1 MSEGQAETLKKVYRA
16 LKKSQQRV
24 KELEDSLQEP
34 IAIIGSA
41 CRFPGGAQNAEAFWQ
56 LLSNQV
62 DAVTPVPEGRWGS
75 GSYYDKDPDAPGKT
89 YTTRGAYLTE
99 PIDQFDAGFFEISP
113 SEAKSLDP
121 QQRLLL
127 EVSWEALENSG
138 VAMGSLKGSNAGVFI
153 GIAADDY
160 TLAHRNSNNL
170 DNIDAYSLMGT
181 TASTASGRIAYFY
194 GFEGPTIS
202 IDTACSSSLVALHLA
217 SQSLRQGEADMML
230 VGSAN
235 LMIAP
240 SIHVCFSKLRAISPE
255 GKCKTFDANADGY
268 VRGEGCGFVVL
279 KRLSDALRD
288 NNPVLAVI
296 KGSAVNQDGRSSGLA
311 APNGAAQE
319 EVIKKAL
326 KNAALDIADI
336 DYIEAHGTGTV
347 LGDPIEV
354 DAIGK
359 LLRRG
364 SAERKNGDLLIGSVK
379 TNVGHLEA
387 ASGMAG
393 LIKLLLAFKHK
404 QLPASLHFNTPN
416 PHIPWDELPL
426 KVVDRLMDWNK
437 NNEPRRAAISAFG
450 FSGTNAHV
458 ILEEYAGEI
467 PGTALSANNTDAAL
481 LTLSAKTP
489 EALAVLQHKYIDYL
503 ATADENRLAGICQA
517 SNHARMHFNYR
528 MAVIG
533 NSCAQ
538 LRNNLQQANGIPVSK
553 PTPDIG
559 FIFSGQLADWPS
571 AETRYKKLSSTSSE
585 FRAAFTRC
593 DLAVQQLLN
602 YSLLDGLQTQVEKY
616 LPLFN
621 FSLQFSLAQFWL
633 SHGVIP
639 NCYIGAGFGRYAAIC
654 AAGIITPEAALQ
666 LLRMQCD
673 SDVYTHTQI
682 IQFIA
687 SLELFVP
694 QATVYSANNSLPIT
708 TLDDWLSYWQ
718 PDDGKSVGTAS
729 LVANMMK
736 CLGEKKCTV
745 SLDIGNSNDVVFH
758 PHQDNKAT
766 PSPVLQSDVDTA
778 IKQDNEWRTIQ
789 TSLASLYRL
798 GFAIRWSG
806 HEKNISHPMPS
817 DLPNYPFQRKGYWRP
832 LSFHRTSENDTTL
845 NGSAGYRKIEN
856 RHSHPLIDERLSTP
870 LSQQIYFNS
879 RLSADAKPFLLDHQV
894 FGEIVVSAASHLS
907 LMLGA
912 VADIAN
918 GFSSC
923 LDDVLF
929 LKPLVIAKDG
939 HGRQLQLLMT
949 PIDLNTHDGHSH
961 EQYELKIVS
970 YEGAVNQYRDI
981 QTHVSAKVSFVKNPE
996 TVSLP
1001 ETIATIKRRCVALID
1016 PGAVYKFQAS
1026 KSIDLGASYR
1036 WISEISC
1043 GHNEAICKFEA
1054 PVHLINPEAWQLHPG
1069 LIDSCFG
1076 LLVQA
1081 INDKS
1086 QDTYIPFS
1094 VDAFSFTPEYYGAE
1108 LWAHAIVHQKAQPSA
1123 GLTSVGDTLKGDV
1136 VLLNADGYIVAQFY
1150 GLEARRVTPDAI
1162 GKRSSGNTTEVENN
1176 VYQLLLEAKQP
1187 VTIPAKTA
1195 VHNKRIIVLSTD
1207 TPLAGRLRDHLQSQG
1222 FVIDSVIFDERI
1234 NQSDSTVLGI
1244 HGEYRIAPDSESE
1257 LHRALQLLK
1266 GGHETPVDTIVHC
1279 CFPAQGKDVLQESVD
1294 QCIQQNEL
1302 AAISLLHLAKGVVK
1316 HFPFANVWAIS
1327 AGLFTVND
1335 DVKPSLDG
1343 ATFNGFVRAINSEI
1357 PDLVFK
1363 QIDLAFNGSG
1373 NVDVAA
1379 LDMLTA
1385 MFLQP
1390 KAQEAVTALANGQQ
1404 YIQRLVA
1411 LDQQDQTIFA
1421 AGTTAIRADASYLIV
1436 GGLGALGFKTAQ
1448 WLIEQGARHILLA
1461 GRSIDHIPA
1470 EIQQHIHQFST
1481 QGITIECCAV
1491 DITNATE
1498 VAQLFSR
1505 IASQYPPLAGIVHS
1519 AGVLEDAVLEQQ
1531 THASL
1536 LRVLSTKLSGSWWL
1550 HKYSQHLPLDFFVL
1564 YSSSAGLLGS
1574 PGQSNYAAAN
1584 SFLDQLSV
1592 YRKSQGL
1599 ASFTINW
1606 GPWAGSGMATKVDRH
1621 SHRLESIGLS
1631 SISDKVAREVF
1642 YRSITPGQKISQI
1655 CCMNMHWEKY
1665 FSYLQSAGQDLSQGN
1680 ILTNIIATR
1689 RSGPITVTHQNPAS
1703 TNSLA
1708 SENTSGKSSSILR
1721 LIRDVTPADAGL
1733 LMTAEVE
1740 KCTRQVSGST
1750 GVETISTNRPLV
1762 EQGFDSL
1769 MSVELRNVLNKT
1781 FDIKLHSSVVFD
1793 YPTIE
1798 KLSDYILHDVLAFA
1812 NNKTEPVN
1820 QSIVAPI
1827 EKFQRNLV
1835 LDPLAV
1841 LDELDQLLN

>member
-62 DAVTPVPEGRWGS
+62 DAVTPVPEGRWGN

-89 YTTRGAYLTE
+89 YTTRGAYLAE

-138 VAMGSLKGSNAGVFI
+138 VAMGSLKGTNAGVFI

-202 IDTACSSSLVALHLA
+202 IDTACSSSLVAFHLA

-319 EVIKKAL
+319 EVIRKAL

-336 DYIEAHGTGTV
+336 DYIETHGTGTV

-404 QLPASLHFNTPN
+404 KLPASLHFNTPN

-426 KVVDRLMDWNK
+426 KVVDRLIDWNK
-437 NNEPRRAAISAFG
+437 NDEPRRASISAFG

-458 ILEEYAGEI
+458 ILEEYAVS
-467 PGTALSANNTDAAL
+467 GTALSANNNTSTAL

-489 EALAVLQHKYIDYL
+489 EALTVLQNKYIDYL
-503 ATADENRLAGICQA
+503 TAADENQLAGICQA
-517 SNHARMHFNYR
+517 SNNTRMHFNYR

-538 LRNNLQQANGIPVSK
+538 LRNNLQQATGMQVSK

-559 FIFSGQLADWPS
+559 FIFSGQLADSPS
-571 AETRYKKLSSTSSE
+571 VQSRYEQLFSASSE
-585 FRAAFTRC
+585 FREAFTRC
-593 DLAVQQLLN
+593 DLAVQHLLN
-602 YSLLDGLQTQVEKY
+602 HSLLDGLQTQAEKY

-633 SHGVIP
+633 SHGVVP
-639 NCYIGAGFGRYAAIC
+639 NCYIGVGFGRYAAIC
-654 AAGIITPEAALQ
+654 VAGMITPEAALQ
-666 LLRMQCD
+666 LLMMQCD
-673 SDVYTHTQI
+673 RDVYSSAQI
-682 IQFIA
+682 AQVIA
-687 SLELFVP
+687 SLELLVP
-694 QATVYSANNSLPIT
+694 LATVYSANNSLPIT

-718 PDDGKSVGTAS
+718 PNDDHRAGAVNLA
-729 LVANMMK
+729 ANMMK
-736 CLGEKKCTV
+736 CMDEKQCTV
-745 SLDIGNSNDVVFH
+745 SLDIGSSSDVVFH
-758 PHQDNKAT
+758 PHHDDKVT
-766 PSPVLQSDVDTA
+766 RLPGLQADVNTA
-778 IKQDNEWRTIQ
+778 IAQDNEWRNIQ
-789 TSLASLYRL
+789 ECLASLYRL
-798 GFAIRWSG
+798 GFTIRWSC
-806 HEKNISHPMPS
+806 HEKNISHPIPS

-832 LSFHRTSENDTTL
+832 LSFHRNSENETTG
-845 NGSAGYRKIEN
+845 NGSVGYGKLES

-918 GFSSC
+918 GSSSR

-929 LKPLVIAKDG
+929 LKPLVIQKDG

-970 YEGAVNQYRDI
+970 YEGVVNQYRDI

-996 TVSLP
+996 TISLP

-1054 PVHLINPEAWQLHPG
+1054 PAHLINPEAWQLHPG

-1136 VLLNADGYIVAQFY
+1136 VLLNADGHIVAQFY

-1176 VYQLLLEAKQP
+1176 VYQLLWEPKPSAA
-1187 VTIPAKTA
+1187 IPAKTA

-1207 TPLAGRLRDHLQSQG
+1207 TPLAGRVRGHLQSQG

-1257 LHRALQLLK
+1257 LHRVLQLLK

-1316 HFPFANVWAIS
+1316 HFPFANVWTIS

-1481 QGITIECCAV
+1481 QGITIECCVV
-1491 DITNATE
+1491 DITNAAE

-1531 THASL
+1531 TQTSL
-1536 LRVLSTKLSGSWWL
+1536 LKVLAAKLSGSWLL

-1621 SHRLESIGLS
+1621 SHRLEAIGLS

-1665 FSYLQSAGQDLSQGN
+1665 FTYLQSAGQDISQGN
-1680 ILTNIIATR
+1680 ILTNIIASR
-1689 RSGPITVTHQNPAS
+1689 RSKSSTVAHQNPVS

-1721 LIRDVTPADAGL
+1721 LIRDVTPTDARL

-1798 KLSDYILHDVLAFA
+1798 KLSDYILQDVLAFA

>member
-24 KELEDSLQEP
+24 KELENSLQEP

-62 DAVTPVPEGRWGS
+62 DAVTPVPEGRWGN

-359 LLRRG
+359 LLRRE

-426 KVVDRLMDWNK
+426 KVVDRLIDWNK

-467 PGTALSANNTDAAL
+467 PDTALSANNTDAAL

-489 EALAVLQHKYIDYL
+489 EALTALQNKYTDYL
-503 ATADENRLAGICQA
+503 ATADDNRLVGICQA
-517 SNHARMHFNYR
+517 SNNTRVHFNYR
-528 MAVIG
+528 LAVIG

-538 LRNNLQQANGIPVSK
+538 LRNNLQQATGMPVSK

-559 FIFSGQLADWPS
+559 FIFSDQFVNWSSAQLRYEQLS
-571 AETRYKKLSSTSSE
+571 AASSV
-585 FRAAFTRC
+585 FRAAFARC
-593 DLAVQQLLN
+593 DLAGQQLLN
-602 YSLLDGLQTQVEKY
+602 ESLLDGLQNRAEKY

-633 SHGVIP
+633 SYGVIP
-639 NCYIGAGFGRYAAIC
+639 DCYIGAGFGRYAAIC
-654 AAGIITPEAALQ
+654 AAGMITPEVALQ
-666 LLRMQCD
+666 LLIMQCD

-682 IQFIA
+682 TQFIA
-687 SLELFVP
+687 SLELRVP
-694 QATVYSANNSLPIT
+694 QATVYSANNSLPIA

-718 PDDGKSVGTAS
+718 PGDGNSAGTTNLAT
-729 LVANMMK
+729 NIRK
-736 CLGEKKCTV
+736 CLDEKKCTV

-758 PHQDNKAT
+758 PYQDNKAT
-766 PSPVLQSDVDTA
+766 PLPVLQSNVDTT
-778 IKQDNEWRTIQ
+778 IKQGNEWRNIQ
-789 TSLASLYRL
+789 ESLANLYRL
-798 GFAIRWSG
+798 GFTIRWSS
-806 HEKNISHPMPS
+806 HEQNISYPIPS

-832 LSFHRTSENDTTL
+832 LSFHRNNENEITG
-845 NGSAGYRKIEN
+845 NSNAGYGNAGN
-856 RHSHPLIDERLSTP
+856 RHSHPLIDECLSTP

-879 RLSADAKPFLLDHQV
+879 RLSADVKPFLLDHQV

-918 GFSSC
+918 GSSSR

-929 LKPLVIAKDG
+929 LKPLVIQKDG

-961 EQYELKIVS
+961 KQYELKIVS
-970 YEGAVNQYRDI
+970 YEGTVNQYRDI
-981 QTHVSAKVSFVKNPE
+981 QTHVSAKASFVSNPE
-996 TVSLP
+996 TISLP
-1001 ETIATIKRRCVALID
+1001 ETVATIKRRCVALID

-1043 GHNEAICKFEA
+1043 GHNEAICKFAA
-1054 PVHLINPEAWQLHPG
+1054 PAHLINPEAWQLHPG

-1094 VDAFSFTPEYYGAE
+1094 VDAFSFTPGYYDAE

-1123 GLTSVGDTLKGDV
+1123 GLTTVGDTLKGDV
-1136 VLLNADGYIVAQFY
+1136 VLLNTKGHIVAQFY

-1162 GKRSSGNTTEVENN
+1162 GKQSPRNTTDAENN
-1176 VYQLLLEAKQP
+1176 VYQLLWEPKQP
-1187 VTIPAKTA
+1187 VTIPAKMVA
-1195 VHNKRIIVLSTD
+1195 RNKRAVVFSTD
-1207 TPLAGRLRDHLQSQG
+1207 TLLAKKLRDHLHSQG

-1234 NQSDSTVLGI
+1234 SQSDFTGRGV
-1244 HGEYRIAPDSESE
+1244 HGEYRIAPDSENE
-1257 LHRALQLLK
+1257 LHQVLQLLK
-1266 GGHETPVDTIVHC
+1266 DSHETPVDTIVHC
-1279 CFPAQGKDVLQESVD
+1279 CFPAQGEGVLQESVD

-1302 AAISLLHLAKGVVK
+1302 AAISLLHLAKGVIK
-1316 HFPFANVWAIS
+1316 HFPGANVWTIS
-1327 AGLFTVND
+1327 TGLLTVSD
-1335 DVKPSLDG
+1335 DMTPSLDG
-1343 ATFNGFVRAINSEI
+1343 ATFSGFVRAVNSEI

-1363 QIDLAFNGSG
+1363 QIDLAANA
-1373 NVDVAA
+1373 NIDVAA
-1379 LDMLTA
+1379 LDTLTA

-1390 KAQEAVTALANGQQ
+1390 RAQEAITALANGQQ
-1404 YIQRLVA
+1404 YVQRLVA
-1411 LDQQDQTIFA
+1411 LDQQDQTSLASGI
-1421 AGTTAIRADASYLIV
+1421 TAIRADASYLVV

-1470 EIQQHIHQFST
+1470 EIQQHIHQFAA
-1481 QGITIECCAV
+1481 QGISIECCAV
-1491 DITNATE
+1491 DITNAVG

-1531 THASL
+1531 THTSL
-1536 LRVLSTKLSGSWWL
+1536 LKVLSTKVSGSWWL

-1599 ASFTINW
+1599 VSLTINW

-1621 SHRLESIGLS
+1621 SYRLEAIGLS
-1631 SISDKVAREVF
+1631 GISDKVARAVF
-1642 YRSITPGQKISQI
+1642 YRAITPGQKTSQI

-1665 FSYLQSAGQDLSQGN
+1665 FTYLQNAGQDLSQGN
-1680 ILTNIIATR
+1680 ILTNIIASR
-1689 RSGPITVTHQNPAS
+1689 RNNPGTVAHQNPVS
-1703 TNSLA
+1703 KNSLA
-1708 SENTSGKSSSILR
+1708 SENTSGKSASILR
-1721 LIRDVTPADAGL
+1721 LIRDVTPADAQL
-1733 LMTAEVE
+1733 LMTTEVE

-1750 GVETISTNRPLV
+1750 GVETISVNRPLV

-1798 KLSDYILHDVLAFA
+1798 KLSDYILHDVLGFA

-1827 EKFQRNLV
+1827 EKFQRNLM
-1835 LDPLAV
+1835 LDPVAV

>member
-24 KELEDSLQEP
+24 KELESSLQEP

-62 DAVTPVPEGRWGS
+62 DAVTPVPEGRWGN
-75 GSYYDKDPDAPGKT
+75 GSYYDQDPDAPGKT

-138 VAMGSLKGSNAGVFI
+138 VEMGSLKGSNVGVFI

-426 KVVDRLMDWNK
+426 KVVDRLMDWDK
-437 NNEPRRAAISAFG
+437 NNVPRRAAISAFG

-458 ILEEYAGEI
+458 ILEEYAREI
-467 PGTALSANNTDAAL
+467 PGAALLANNTHAAL

-503 ATADENRLAGICQA
+503 ATADENHLAAICHA
-517 SNHARMHFNYR
+517 SNNARMHFNYR
-528 MAVIG
+528 IAVTG

-538 LRNNLQQANGIPVSK
+538 LRNNLQQATGMPVSK
-553 PTPDIG
+553 PTPGIG
-559 FIFSGQLADWPS
+559 FIFSDQFTDLPSDQSRYEQLFS
-571 AETRYKKLSSTSSE
+571 ASSA
-585 FRAAFTRC
+585 FREAFTRC
-593 DLAVQQLLN
+593 NLAVQHLLN
-602 YSLLDGLQTQVEKY
+602 HSLLDGLQTQVEKY

-639 NCYIGAGFGRYAAIC
+639 DCYIGAGFGRYTAIC
-654 AAGIITPEAALQ
+654 AAGMISPEAALQ
-666 LLRMQCD
+666 LLVMQCD
-673 SDVYTHTQI
+673 KDVYTRTQI
-682 IQFIA
+682 IRFIT
-687 SLELFVP
+687 SLELRVP
-694 QATVYSANNSLPIT
+694 QATVYSANNSLPIA

-718 PDDGKSVGTAS
+718 PGDGHSAGTAN
-729 LVANMMK
+729 LTTTIQK
-736 CLGEKKCTV
+736 CLDEKKCTI
-745 SLDIGNSNDVVFH
+745 SLDVGDSNDVVFQ
-758 PHQDNKAT
+758 PHQDHKVTSSA
-766 PSPVLQSDVDTA
+766 VLQADVNTA
-778 IKQDNEWRTIQ
+778 IAQDNEWRTIQ
-789 TSLASLYRL
+789 ASLANLYQL
-798 GFAIRWSG
+798 GFTIRWSDD
-806 HEKNISHPMPS
+806 EENISHPIPS

-832 LSFHRTSENDTTL
+832 LSFHRNNENETTG
-845 NGSAGYRKIEN
+845 NNSAGYGKIEN
-856 RHSHPLIDERLSTP
+856 RHLHPLIDECLSTP

-879 RLSADAKPFLLDHQV
+879 RLNADVKPFLLDHQV

-912 VADIAN
+912 VAGIAN
-918 GFSSC
+918 GASSR

-929 LKPLVIAKDG
+929 LKPLVIQKDG
-939 HGRQLQLLMT
+939 HGRQLQLVMT
-949 PIDLNTHDGHSH
+949 PIDLTTQDGHNH

-970 YEGAVNQYRDI
+970 YEGAANQYQDI
-981 QTHVSAKVSFVKNPE
+981 QTHVSAKASFVKNPD
-996 TVSLP
+996 TISLP

-1016 PGAVYKFQAS
+1016 PGAVYTFQAS

-1043 GHNEAICKFEA
+1043 GHNEAICKFAA

-1094 VDAFSFTPEYYGAE
+1094 IDAFSFTPGHYDAE

-1123 GLTSVGDTLKGDV
+1123 SVTSVGDTLKGDV
-1136 VLLNADGYIVAQFY
+1136 VLLNTKGHIVAQFY

-1162 GKRSSGNTTEVENN
+1162 GKKAPGNTMDTENN
-1176 VYQLLLEAKQP
+1176 VYQLLWEPKQP
-1187 VTIPAKTA
+1187 ITIPAKM
-1195 VHNKRIIVLSTD
+1195 VVRNKRALVFSTD
-1207 TPLAGRLRDHLQSQG
+1207 TLLAKKLRDHLHSQG
-1222 FVIDSVIFDERI
+1222 FIIDSVIFDGRI
-1234 NQSDSTVLGI
+1234 NQSDSTVRGVN
-1244 HGEYRIAPDSESE
+1244 GEYRIAPDSESE
-1257 LHRALQLLK
+1257 LQRVLQLLK
-1266 GGHETPVDTIVHC
+1266 DGHEMPVDTIVHC
-1279 CFPAQGKDVLQESVD
+1279 CFPAQGEDVSPESVD
-1294 QCIQQNEL
+1294 QCIAHNEL
-1302 AAISLLHLAKGVVK
+1302 ATISLLHLAKGVAK
-1316 HFPFANVWAIS
+1316 HFPVANVWAIS
-1327 AGLFTVND
+1327 TGLLTVSD
-1335 DVKPSLDG
+1335 DMTPSLDG
-1343 ATFNGFVRAINSEI
+1343 ATFSGFVRAVNAEI

-1363 QIDLAFNGSG
+1363 QIDLPFNA
-1373 NVDVAA
+1373 NIDVAA
-1379 LDMLTA
+1379 LDTLTT

-1390 KAQEAVTALANGQQ
+1390 KAQEAITALANGQQ

-1411 LDQQDQTIFA
+1411 VDQQDQTIFSSA
-1421 AGTTAIRADASYLIV
+1421 TTAVRADASYLIV

-1461 GRSIDHIPA
+1461 GRSINAIPA
-1470 EIQQHIHQFST
+1470 EIQQHIRQFAV
-1481 QGITIECCAV
+1481 QGITIDCCAV
-1491 DITNATE
+1491 DITNAAD

-1606 GPWAGSGMATKVDRH
+1606 GPWAGSGMATKVDRY
-1621 SHRLESIGLS
+1621 SHRLEAIGLS
-1631 SISDKVAREVF
+1631 GINDKVAREVF

-1655 CCMNMHWEKY
+1655 CCMNMQWEKY
-1665 FSYLQSAGQDLSQGN
+1665 FTYLQNAGQDLSRGN
-1680 ILTNIIATR
+1680 ILTNIIASR
-1689 RSGPITVTHQNPAS
+1689 RSNPGTVAHRNPVS
-1703 TNSLA
+1703 TNPLA
-1708 SENTSGKSSSILR
+1708 NENTNGKSSSVLR
-1721 LIRDVTPADAGL
+1721 LIRDVTPSDARL
-1733 LMTAEVE
+1733 LMAAEVE

-1750 GVETISTNRPLV
+1750 GVETISSNRPLV

-1798 KLSDYILHDVLAFA
+1798 KLSDYILHDVLGFA

-1835 LDPLAV
+1835 LDPVAV